1 MNKKPD
7 IECTL
12 SPRGHL
18 KQYIADNCLDFGE
31 VNKPIYEILMFEHPD
46 KEYIYANGTHTGFPD
61 MGAQSN
67 VGFYY
72 NLQDAL
78 DVVYENLCDIRE
90 TVYDA
95 AFIICR
101 FPGLYNCVG
110 SDGRLYFVWDDSK
123 DGYRLAE
130 EPEIFRHMAL

>member
-1 MNKKPD
+1 MSEKPD

-31 VNKPIYEILMFEHPD
+31 VNKPIYEILVFEHPD
-46 KEYIYANGTHTGFPD
+46 KEDIYANGTHTGLPD

-72 NLQDAL
+72 DLQDAL
-78 DVVYENLCDIRE
+78 DAVYENICDIRE

-110 SDGRLYFVWDDSK
+110 SDGRLYFVWDDAN
-123 DGYRLAE
+123 DRYRLAK
-130 EPEIFRHMAL
+130 EPEIFKHIAL